1 VPGVF
6 LDGTA
11 VRYPAGYVLFRQGD
25 RVETL
30 YLIVSG
36 AVRLGRSEGD
46 GAHVVT
52 RFLGRGAVAGLVAAV
67 ADPTRAEHDVT
78 GECATACDLRATG
91 RSQLERALKGD
102 GGLALWIARRLA
114 LEHRQRNHIKSLRGH
129 RDPVTRFGLLL
140 EVCPG
145 ARRVTLPDGST
156 RVVLPL
162 LHQDIAA
169 LLDVTRQHLTRQL
182 RQWATKG
189 LIRRDARGIII
200 PANSPLAAAARRARD
215 PR

>member
-46 GAHVVT
+46 GEHVVT

-67 ADPTRAEHDVT
+67 ADPARAEHDVT
-78 GECATACDLRATG
+78 GECAIACEGRAIK
-91 RSQLERALKGD
+91 RSRLERALHGD
-102 GGLALWIARRLA
+102 AGLALWIARRLA
-114 LEHRQRNHIKSLRGH
+114 LEHRQRNHIKSLQGH

-145 ARRVTLPDGST
+145 ARRVPQPDGSI
-156 RVVLPL
+156 RVILPL

-182 RQWATKG
+182 RHWEAKG
-189 LIRRDARGIII
+189 LIRRDARGIVI
-200 PANSPLAAAARRARD
+200 PGTSPVAAAATRVRD
-215 PR
+215 PE